1 MVPAR
6 ALGIPVRLVWYT
18 QEGSTGVAR
27 SPRADGARLL
37 CYDYVTNTQMD
48 LADEHKL

>member
-6 ALGIPVRLVWYT
+6 VLEILACSVAYT
-18 QEGSTGVAR
+18 QDGPIGVAR

-48 LADEHKL
+48 LADEQKL